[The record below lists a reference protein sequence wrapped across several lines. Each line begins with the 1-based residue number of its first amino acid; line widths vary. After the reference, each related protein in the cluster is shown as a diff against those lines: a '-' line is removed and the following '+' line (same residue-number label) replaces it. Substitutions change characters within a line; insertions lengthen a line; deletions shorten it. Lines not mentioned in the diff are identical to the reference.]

1 MVALR
6 IEPATSYSIL
16 LELQL
21 PENDFILKSQYWK
34 KHCKTRQITEK
45 NCKQTWKK

>member
-21 PENDFILKSQYWK
+21 PENDTVFFSTDFLKY
-34 KHCKTRQITEK
+34 CKTRQITEK